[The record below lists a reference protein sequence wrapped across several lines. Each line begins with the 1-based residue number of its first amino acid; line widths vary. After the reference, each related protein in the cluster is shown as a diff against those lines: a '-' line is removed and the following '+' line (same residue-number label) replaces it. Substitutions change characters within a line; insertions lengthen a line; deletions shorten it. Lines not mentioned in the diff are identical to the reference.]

1 MSANQSIVKN
11 GVSYGVKILSP
22 SETVTSL
29 QVVCF
34 VDFNKNQHYE
44 GGTYAV
50 NEHFQGTIDEVRKSG
65 VFRGIEMQTLLLTPM
80 LKQIPAQKLLLMGL
94 GDPAKL
100 SLDLFNRVGYN
111 VVLEALKL
119 GVSDLCF
126 APSIK
131 DAGLSGFAAA
141 DVSKAL
147 ALGMNAALEAT
158 AILYQKNLAPEI
170 SLKEIY
176 LLAGQPQ
183 GENAYQGLEEAF
195 VSI

>member
-1 MSANQSIVKN
+1 
-11 GVSYGVKILSP
+11 
-22 SETVTSL
+22 
-29 QVVCF
+29 
-34 VDFNKNQHYE
+34 
-44 GGTYAV
+44 
-50 NEHFQGTIDEVRKSG
+50 
-65 VFRGIEMQTLLLTPM
+65 
-80 LKQIPAQKLLLMGL
+80 MGL
-94 GDPAKL
+94 GDPDKL

-131 DAGLSGFAAA
+131 DAGLSVFAAT

-170 SLKEIY
+170 LLKRYICLPVSHRGRTLIKDWKKLLYKYRSQY
-176 LLAGQPQ
+176 LRCC
-183 GENAYQGLEEAF
+183 F
-195 VSI
+195 